1 MLKYQR
7 TPLADQILK
16 DLIGTIWQ
24 DKVQGNPP
32 FEYTGEQFTKKYK
45 GILERVSYNEP
56 LTLEFEEDP
65 DLEEEN
71 VDEAANMIN
80 QLKSVEII
88 GADCSKDDFAQ
99 AYYLGFFFKIKRAIE
114 SFKNNKS

>member
-1 MLKYQR
+1 M
-7 TPLADQILK
+7 
-16 DLIGTIWQ
+16 
-24 DKVQGNPP
+24 
-32 FEYTGEQFTKKYK
+32 
-45 GILERVSYNEP
+45 
-56 LTLEFEEDP
+56 EFEEDP

-114 SFKNNKS
+114 SFKKQQIITNELVSRLDKSAIGKWSGIFIKHHSKVLNDKTAFTPKEKLRQAPTR